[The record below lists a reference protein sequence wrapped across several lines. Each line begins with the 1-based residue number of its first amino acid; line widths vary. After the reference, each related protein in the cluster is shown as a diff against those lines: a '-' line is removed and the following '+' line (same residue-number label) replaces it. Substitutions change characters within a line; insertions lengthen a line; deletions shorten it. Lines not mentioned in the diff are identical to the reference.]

1 MNTERKEFLSA
12 LRLPPA
18 RVVAEEAAWLLGFA
32 PHDIPVLVNAGLLK
46 PLGHPPASGTKYFAT
61 AMLLKLRDDLNWL
74 SRASDAIVRHWQ
86 DKNVRKPKI
95 QDRRS
100 VRQPEP
106 PQAQLAPPSTLA
118 SSVFQ
123 TPPTVAK

>member
-1 MNTERKEFLSA
+1 MNTERKEFLSV

-32 PHDIPVLVNAGLLK
+32 PHDIPLLVNAGLLK

-61 AMLLKLRDDLNWL
+61 ATLLKLRDDLSWL

-86 DKNVRKPKI
+86 GKNVRKPKI
-95 QDRRS
+95 QNGRS
-100 VRQPEP
+100 VRQPVP
-106 PQAQLAPPSTLA
+106 PQAQLASPSTRATSL
-118 SSVFQ
+118 SQ
-123 TPPTVAK
+123 TPPVAAK